1 MSRRIL
7 VFVFAWGLFLGLIGT
22 LPASAQEGAPAA
34 TKKTEKKERA
44 EPAGRLPAYFSQ
56 VVSPEQRTKIYA
68 LQASYRE
75 KILALAEQM
84 KKITAE
90 RDAEIEKV
98 LTAEQLEKVT
108 KLREEAAKKR
118 AENAAAREAAKKQA
132 ADTPGAA
139 STAKPTS
146 N

>member
-7 VFVFAWGLFLGLIGT
+7 VLVFAWGLLLINS
-22 LPASAQEGAPAA
+22 LPLAAQDGAPAEP
-34 TKKTEKKERA
+34 KKTEKKERA
-44 EPAGRLPAYFSQ
+44 EPAGRLPPYFGQ

-118 AENAAAREAAKKQA
+118 AEDAAAREAAKQKA
-132 ADTPGAA
+132 ADAPSAA
-139 STAKPTS
+139 SAAKPAG